1 VAYLR
6 LGASDP
12 RARHIYAALN
22 CREFDGGVSGR
33 GLGERAFSREEL
45 EAALVYLC
53 QREGEGIG
61 LEREMAFVNAC
72 LGWLLR
78 GIDGE
83 VVIEFS

>member
-1 VAYLR
+1 MAYLR
-6 LGASDP
+6 LGATNP
-12 RARHIYAALN
+12 LARHIYAALN

-61 LEREMAFVNAC
+61 LEREIAFVNEC

-78 GIDGE
+78 GIAGE